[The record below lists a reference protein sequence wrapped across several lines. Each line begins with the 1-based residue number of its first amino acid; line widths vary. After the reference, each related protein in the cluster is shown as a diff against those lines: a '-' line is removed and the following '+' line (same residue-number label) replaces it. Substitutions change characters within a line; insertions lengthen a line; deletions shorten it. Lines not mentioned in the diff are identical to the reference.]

1 MLAKAVNHSW
11 SNPSTRST
19 MTCAMKLPG
28 TRDHQGKS
36 QKQDSVNGSLIF
48 GKCTTNVLLLGGKT
62 EAGVGVGRRLEKGR
76 FEVGS
81 FGLLILGCALGLIWI
96 QHLSGFMGFRGSGYG
111 YSDDQEEGLG
121 VRSCFHFIFPMSTF
135 SLLSYSWVDS
145 FDIALWFLEFM
156 IWRRT

>member
-1 MLAKAVNHSW
+1 
-11 SNPSTRST
+11 
-19 MTCAMKLPG
+19 MKLPR

-36 QKQDSVNGSLIF
+36 QKKDSVNGSLIF

-111 YSDDQEEGLG
+111 YSDERARRGIGSSVLF
-121 VRSCFHFIFPMSTF
+121 SFH
-135 SLLSYSWVDS
+135 LSYVHFFSVV
-145 FDIALWFLEFM
+145 LLLG
-156 IWRRT
+156 